1 MTTRLKCKVNVVKV
15 FEYQDQAIE
24 YFNTVRDN
32 ALADYDTLLR
42 FLITD
47 KVSISSFLGEFDIKQ
62 PSIVHTQIREILYD
76 INGFLHAALAK
87 SYPKLFAAAKGR
99 WMVNSILAKI
109 LLART
114 MLDPSAHVSL
124 LHNIAI
130 VASKVLNSVVFQK
143 DALGLYYALST
154 EAFDLRLG
162 NYSCIEIP
170 ILEETT
176 PKVRVKYNVKI
187 LTYLAVIKDKIAS
200 QDHSLFESLFNIN
213 QLRVPTYVDHILN
226 LIRTTILDGFSSLQ
240 DPYIVSLMEIVHKG
254 LYAKEAQFEHNAK
267 ENKVLAEYLYFLY
280 QNRNLSALANEHFT
294 IVSTYVFSILQ
305 ASKIELSR
313 ISDTVVR
320 FSIEYNNIPYSI
332 FFNNTTGR
340 KVS

>member
-15 FEYQDQAIE
+15 FDYQDQAIE

-32 ALADYDTLLR
+32 VLADYDTLLR

-130 VASKVLNSVVFQK
+130 IASKVLNSVVFQK

-170 ILEETT
+170 ILEDTT
-176 PKVRVKYNVKI
+176 PKERTKYIIKI
-187 LTYLAVIKDKIAS
+187 NAFVTELEDKINS
-200 QDHSLFESLFNIN
+200 QDLAIFDSLFKLGQFKAPVYLDN
-213 QLRVPTYVDHILN
+213 ILN
-226 LIRTTILDGFSSLQ
+226 LIRLTILDGFNYSQ
-240 DPYIVSLMEIVHKG
+240 DPYIRSVMETVNQKR
-254 LYAKEAQFEHNAK
+254 YAKEAQLEDSKPQIA
-267 ENKVLAEYLYFLY
+267 LAEYLYFLY
-280 QNRNLSALANEHFT
+280 QNRNLSTFAHERFNIISTTVFAILRAST
-294 IVSTYVFSILQ
+294 ITVSH
-305 ASKIELSR
+305 
-313 ISDTVVR
+313 ISDTTVR
-320 FSIEYNNIPYSI
+320 FAITYSNIPYSI